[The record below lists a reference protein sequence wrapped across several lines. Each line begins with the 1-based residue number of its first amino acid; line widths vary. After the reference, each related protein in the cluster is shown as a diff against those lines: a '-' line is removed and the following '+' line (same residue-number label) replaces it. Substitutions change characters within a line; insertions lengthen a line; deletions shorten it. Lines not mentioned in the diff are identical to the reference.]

1 MPPVDATLSI
11 QRTVAVRANAGN
23 AVLTVTRAAN
33 LTGTSTVNYGTSNG
47 TALSGV
53 NYTTTSGTLTFDP
66 DDVTKTITV
75 PILNDGVQNTNLL
88 FLVTLS
94 SPSAGTVIV
103 NAIGTVVIQPIL
115 FGSTSDLAIVIPDPR
130 NMEFEVWSTWT
141 AFLTGTVNV
150 APMVDEE
157 TWQLWAERFINATK
171 LRKYNMPN
179 PYQYQDWHDWAF
191 QMMLSVNHG

>member
-1 MPPVDATLSI
+1 
-11 QRTVAVRANAGN
+11 
-23 AVLTVTRAAN
+23 VLTVTRAAD

-53 NYTTTSGTLTFDP
+53 NYTTTSGTLTFVP

-75 PILNDGVQNTNLL
+75 PILNDGVQDTNLL

-103 NAIGTVVIQPIL
+103 NAVGTVVIQPIL
-115 FGSTSDLAIVIPDPR
+115 FGSPSSVPIVIPDPR
-130 NMEFEVWSTWT
+130 NMEFEAWSTWT
-141 AFLTGTVNV
+141 AFLTQTVNV

-157 TWQLWAERFINATK
+157 TWQIWAERFINATN